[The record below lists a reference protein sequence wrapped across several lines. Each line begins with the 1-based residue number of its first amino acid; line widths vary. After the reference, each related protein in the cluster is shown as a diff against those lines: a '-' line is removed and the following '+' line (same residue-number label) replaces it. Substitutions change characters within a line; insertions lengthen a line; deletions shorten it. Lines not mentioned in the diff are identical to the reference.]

1 MTDGRVSASSQRS
14 CKSDVDVS
22 SSSSSS
28 SSNGGGDGGGVLV
41 DVMKV
46 VDVG

>member
-1 MTDGRVSASSQRS
+1 MTDSRVSASSQRS

-22 SSSSSS
+22 SSNSS

-41 DVMKV
+41 DVVKV